1 MGPRMSIVN
10 RPTTPKARL
19 TLRQSKKGGHPHLKH
34 ARETTKG
41 AAGLSAIREESRK
54 TIAGAMDT
62 LRFVDATVKD
72 ANGGTLTSSGILH
85 TSGGG
90 DVDPPGL
97 RSRPKIENLLEV
109 GKRGVRPQSSPASTG
124 HFIQT
129 KKMKARSLRHEYTQ
143 LVKKIELHNRFGCWV
158 CDKHLVTGE
167 GGLGARH
174 IGGVMDGG

>member
-41 AAGLSAIREESRK
+41 PAGLSAIREESRK
-54 TIAGAMDT
+54 TVAGAMDT

-97 RSRPKIENLLEV
+97 RSRPKTENLLEV

-167 GGLGARH
+167 GGLPLSTL
-174 IGGVMDGG
+174 VDPPT